1 MKIVFVCGSLQ
12 PGHDGVGDYTR
23 RLAAEMLVQGH
34 EVAIIALNDAKL
46 NTKLEGIQRS
56 ENIDL
61 PVLRLPAAWPTK
73 LRFSIAKE
81 WVHKFN
87 PEWISLQF
95 AIFSF
100 HSKGFPVGL
109 IGFLAGLGK
118 GRRWHIMF
126 HELWVGMSVGASIK
140 HIFWGWL
147 QQKIISRLIFR
158 LKPKVIHTQSMLYF
172 AQLTRLG
179 FKVNHLPLFSNVPVV
194 ANFENKGVKK
204 ANEIKHISIVVFGT
218 IHPQAPVEQIVNEV
232 ILYKKAKEP
241 EVSLTIIG
249 RSGIEQE
256 HWVSVWKSAGICV
269 DILGEQPLARISKVL
284 NKATIG
290 LSTGALAMIDKS
302 GTVAAM
308 LAHKLPVICVAK
320 PWKPRKITLPTPPKG
335 IFVLQKGCIENCLE
349 MKRDEIPSHG
359 ISDITHTLI
368 KTLLAQQ

>member
-23 RLAAEMLVQGH
+23 RLAAEMLIQGH

-46 NTKLEGIQRS
+46 DTKLESIQRS

-61 PVLRLPAAWPTK
+61 PVLRLPTAWPNK
-73 LRFSIAKE
+73 LRFNIAKE
-81 WVHKFN
+81 WVDKFN

-95 AIFSF
+95 VIFSF
-100 HSKGFPVGL
+100 HPKGLPVGI
-109 IGFLAGLGK
+109 IGFLAVLGK
-118 GRRWHIMF
+118 SRRWHIMF
-126 HELWVGMSVGASIK
+126 HELWVGMPVGASRK

-147 QQKIISRLIFR
+147 QQKIISWLILR

-194 ANFENKGVKK
+194 TNFKSKSIKK

-232 ILYKKAKEP
+232 ILYKKATKS

-269 DILGEQPLARISKVL
+269 NVLGEQPLAYISKVL
-284 NKATIG
+284 GEATIG
-290 LSTGALAMIDKS
+290 LSTSALAMIDKS

-308 LAHKLPVICVAK
+308 LAHKLPVICVAN
-320 PWKPRKITLPTPPKG
+320 PWKPRRVILPTPPKG
-335 IFVLQKGCIENCLE
+335 IFELQKGCIENCLE
-349 MKRDEIPSHG
+349 MKRDKIFSHEV
-359 ISDITHTLI
+359 SNITRTLI

>member
-23 RLAAEMLVQGH
+23 RLAAEMLIQGH

-46 NTKLEGIQRS
+46 DAKLEGIQRS
-56 ENIDL
+56 ENTDL
-61 PVLRLPAAWPTK
+61 PVLRLPTAWPNK
-73 LRFSIAKE
+73 LRFTIAKE
-81 WVHKFN
+81 WVDKFN

-95 AIFSF
+95 VIFSF
-100 HSKGFPVGL
+100 HPKGLPVGL

-126 HELWVGMSVGASIK
+126 HELWVGMPVGASRK

-147 QQKIISRLIFR
+147 QQKIISWLILR

-172 AQLTRLG
+172 AQLTKLG

-194 ANFENKGVKK
+194 THFKSKSIKK
-204 ANEIKHISIVVFGT
+204 ANEIKHIFLVVFGT
-218 IHPQAPVEQIVNEV
+218 IHAQAPVQQIVNEI
-232 ILYKKAKEP
+232 ILYKKVKKS

-269 DILGEQPLARISKVL
+269 NVLGEQPLACISKVL
-284 NKATIG
+284 SEATIG
-290 LSTGALAMIDKS
+290 LSTSALAMIDKS

-320 PWKPRKITLPTPPKG
+320 PWKPRRVTLPIPPKG
-335 IFVLQKGCIENCLE
+335 IFELQKGCIENCLE
-349 MKRDEIPSHG
+349 MKRDKIFSPEVSN
-359 ISDITHTLI
+359 ITSTLI
-368 KTLLAQQ
+368 KTLAQQ